1 MKIYTLCGSMR
12 FAAEMQKIAY
22 DLEAR
27 QGIAT
32 LPCVCCPD
40 GITPSK
46 QEIDNL
52 SDAHFR
58 KIDVS
63 DGIYVVNID
72 GYIGASTRAEIEYA
86 QSRGKEI
93 IYHRT

>member
-27 QGIAT
+27 LGIAI
-32 LPCVCCPD
+32 LSCVCCPD

-46 QEIDNL
+46 QEIHNL

-93 IYHRT
+93 IYHCT